1 MSNRRDFLK
10 TAAFAALGSGMAI
23 NHVFAGGND
32 APSLFNVNSRAGVTP
47 KMKLRFFTNI
57 SHEFRTP
64 LTLIIGQVEMLL
76 QMEKLAPVVN
86 KRLRGIHKN
95 AVNLRLL
102 ITELLDF
109 RKQEQGFMKLK
120 VERVDVI
127 SFVKDIYQLFV
138 DFARKRNMEYTFEH
152 VEEEVDLWFDP
163 VQMQKV
169 IFNLLSN
176 AFKYTPEGKDIK
188 VTVRRQQRMI
198 EIAVIFH
205 YVRIAVSVY
214 ISRTAQQVTGV
225 NRNLHPDRMQIIFH
239 HLIKFP
245 VNKNSKLHII
255 CISCRAVHSFP

>member
-1 MSNRRDFLK
+1 MARRML
-10 TAAFAALGSGMAI
+10 AL
-23 NHVFAGGND
+23 
-32 APSLFNVNSRAGVTP
+32 SLAEEKNEKERIEEVN

-95 AVNLRLL
+95 AINLRLL

-138 DFARKRNMEYTFEH
+138 DFARKRNME
-152 VEEEVDLWFDP
+152 
-163 VQMQKV
+163 
-169 IFNLLSN
+169 
-176 AFKYTPEGKDIK
+176 
-188 VTVRRQQRMI
+188 
-198 EIAVIFH
+198 
-205 YVRIAVSVY
+205 
-214 ISRTAQQVTGV
+214 
-225 NRNLHPDRMQIIFH
+225 
-239 HLIKFP
+239 
-245 VNKNSKLHII
+245 
-255 CISCRAVHSFP
+255 